1 MLKLREFIT
10 QIRESKTAEEERSLI
25 NKESAEI
32 RNLDK
37 QKEEAYK
44 IRSLTK
50 CIFMTILGYHT
61 EFIQM
66 TCINLLASHS
76 FTNKRFAYLGLSVIM
91 DENSDLL
98 LLTSNTIKTDLDN
111 NNEFI
116 VGCAL
121 RAIGEIC
128 SVDMCRDSV
137 TQVIRCLSNSN
148 PYIRK
153 KAYLTLT
160 KIINKCPELVESV
173 GSKLSLVFEEKNNGV
188 LMCGLQLAINIFKVD
203 KSFIEQNKKYL
214 KNLLVLL
221 KQLSNCNYSSNYDFE
236 GTTDPFLQVKL
247 LEIISIFYQDSST
260 IDEELLNLLASI
272 STNTDS
278 TKNPGQSIL
287 YELVKTIYTIKGNN
301 DLKDLCTNIL
311 SKFFSS
317 NDVSLRFIAL
327 SLLVEIAKNDLKKAQ
342 DNKNSVFDCIK
353 NEEDLLIKRIS
364 LDLTYKLVDRTTIRY
379 FVTECLNLLITGEI
393 DFKTEITTK
402 ITQMLHNYSPSLK
415 WEINTLVKMLCLS
428 GNSVTEEVVSSVI
441 NLIIKTEQLHKYS
454 MYKLFLSM
462 KSNLGQEGL
471 IKVGLYCLGELSTSI
486 LGKTVVTDI
495 ETYKFDEDEIKNLI
509 NEIIIRKTTTET
521 KQILI
526 NTFFKLYQKDEISA
540 ELKEFLYKLI
550 EKETFSYN
558 SEIQERAIEYI
569 RFFNSGN
576 NNAKQAI
583 KKPIP
588 TKKSIEN
595 EPIQKNIIDTDFDDE
610 DDVFYKQLVE
620 GVLPQEPKKQNINQ
634 LFLFDNFPID
644 NSQDLVFPEN
654 NQIPTTNNGIK
665 DNNNTN
671 NIPLL
676 LDL

>member
-203 KSFIEQNKKYL
+203 KSFIEQNKKY
-214 KNLLVLL
+214 
-221 KQLSNCNYSSNYDFE
+221 
-236 GTTDPFLQVKL
+236 
-247 LEIISIFYQDSST
+247 
-260 IDEELLNLLASI
+260 
-272 STNTDS
+272 
-278 TKNPGQSIL
+278 
-287 YELVKTIYTIKGNN
+287 
-301 DLKDLCTNIL
+301 
-311 SKFFSS
+311 
-317 NDVSLRFIAL
+317 
-327 SLLVEIAKNDLKKAQ
+327 
-342 DNKNSVFDCIK
+342 
-353 NEEDLLIKRIS
+353 
-364 LDLTYKLVDRTTIRY
+364 
-379 FVTECLNLLITGEI
+379 
-393 DFKTEITTK
+393 
-402 ITQMLHNYSPSLK
+402 
-415 WEINTLVKMLCLS
+415 
-428 GNSVTEEVVSSVI
+428 
-441 NLIIKTEQLHKYS
+441 
-454 MYKLFLSM
+454 
-462 KSNLGQEGL
+462 
-471 IKVGLYCLGELSTSI
+471 
-486 LGKTVVTDI
+486 
-495 ETYKFDEDEIKNLI
+495 
-509 NEIIIRKTTTET
+509 
-521 KQILI
+521 
-526 NTFFKLYQKDEISA
+526 
-540 ELKEFLYKLI
+540 
-550 EKETFSYN
+550 
-558 SEIQERAIEYI
+558 
-569 RFFNSGN
+569 
-576 NNAKQAI
+576 
-583 KKPIP
+583 
-588 TKKSIEN
+588 
-595 EPIQKNIIDTDFDDE
+595 
-610 DDVFYKQLVE
+610 
-620 GVLPQEPKKQNINQ
+620 
-634 LFLFDNFPID
+634 
-644 NSQDLVFPEN
+644 
-654 NQIPTTNNGIK
+654 
-665 DNNNTN
+665 
-671 NIPLL
+671 
-676 LDL
+676 

>member
-203 KSFIEQNKKYL
+203 KSFIKQNKKYL

-260 IDEELLNLLASI
+260 IDEDLHNLLASI

-364 LDLTYKLVDRTTIRY
+364 LDLTYKLVDKTTIRY

-415 WEINTLVKMLCLS
+415 WEINTLVKMLCLA

-454 MYKLFLSM
+454 MYKLFLAM

-486 LGKTVVTDI
+486 LGKTVITDI

-509 NEIIIRKTTTET
+509 NEIIIRKTAMET

-540 ELKEFLYKLI
+540 EFKEFLYKLI

-558 SEIQERAIEYI
+558 SEIQGRAIEYI

-595 EPIQKNIIDTDFDDE
+595 EPIQKNIIDRDFDDE

-634 LFLFDNFPID
+634 LFLIDNFPID
-644 NSQDLVFPEN
+644 NSQDVVFPEN